1 MMRRYAL
8 AGAVLAL
15 SGCTTMQQVTTDVR
29 EDNQAALLRAET
41 ALQRGPITPVRGPV
55 VTDLPYV
62 DVRPVPAKQAYPL
75 VFQRDVRFEE
85 PVGVSIQVL
94 AQRIEALTGL
104 RVTYQAEL
112 VSQAEAAPPAAAQQ
126 TAAPQVSLENLP
138 PLPAIAQVPG
148 AMQLGGAPTPDIRT
162 GVALSYH
169 GPVKG
174 LLDAVAAAT
183 GAYWRYDDAAKRV
196 DFYRYLTETFRI
208 ATPPGTPKSVM
219 AIGNKQGGSG
229 QQLAAGQAALEHT
242 TEGSVWKE
250 MEAAIGKMLS
260 SEGALVVNE
269 NLGTITVRDRPDR
282 IEQVRT
288 YIDAQNKALA
298 REVDFDV
305 AIYRVWMDDA
315 DVRGLNWSLFFQK
328 FIENSP
334 YSLYWNTLNMA
345 PNDPGAAQTILRAKE
360 TVEGVP
366 TRYGGSSLVWDAL
379 SQLGKASVVTTVRVH
394 TTNNTPAPVRLTR
407 RVAYLAQTSQA
418 VAGGGAGG
426 VVSSGT
432 QLTPGEV
439 ETGLIMSLLP
449 HVQDDGKR
457 VLVRGMASLSTLER
471 LDEYTSGE
479 QTIQL
484 PQLAAREFQLT
495 SWLASGETLVM
506 VGFDQVDSGL
516 TSSSP
521 FDARAWV
528 LAGKREARRKR
539 EVVVLTLTPVVRHA
553 PSAI

>member
-1 MMRRYAL
+1 MAARYAL

-15 SGCTTMQQVTTDVR
+15 GGCTTMQQVTTDVR

-62 DVRPVPAKQAYPL
+62 DVRAVPAKQAYPL

-94 AQRIEALTGL
+94 TQRIEALTGL
-104 RVTYQAEL
+104 RVTYQSEL
-112 VSQAEAAPPAAAQQ
+112 VAQVESAPQAAAPQAG
-126 TAAPQVSLENLP
+126 QVSLENLP
-138 PLPAIAQVPG
+138 PLPAIAQAPG
-148 AMQLGGAPTPDIRT
+148 AMQLGGAPTPDVRT

-183 GAYWRYDDAAKRV
+183 GSYWRYDPAAKRV
-196 DFYRYLTETFRI
+196 DFYRYLTETYRI
-208 ATPPGTPKSVM
+208 AATPGASKSRT
-219 AIGNKQGGSG
+219 AIGNQQGGAG
-229 QQLAAGQAALEHT
+229 QQLAAGEASIEHT
-242 TEGSVWKE
+242 TEGSIWKE
-250 MEAAIGKMLS
+250 VEAAIAKMLS
-260 SEGALVVNE
+260 AEGALVVNE

-282 IEQVRT
+282 IEQVRA
-288 YIDAQNKALA
+288 YVESQNKALA

-305 AIYRVWMDDA
+305 AIYRVWVDDA

-345 PNDPGAAQTILRAKE
+345 PNDPGAAQTILRVKE
-360 TVEGVP
+360 TVAGVP

-394 TTNNTPAPVRLTR
+394 TINNTPAPVRLTR
-407 RVAYLAQTSQA
+407 KVAYLAQTSQA
-418 VAGGGAGG
+418 VAGGGGG
-426 VVSSGT
+426 TVVSSGT

-439 ETGLIMSLLP
+439 ETGLVMSLLP

-471 LDEYTSGE
+471 LDEYRSGE

-484 PQLAAREFQLT
+484 PQLASREFQLT